1 MLSSFSYSMCC
12 RLTVRW
18 LLCELVQGL
27 KDKQREDASYMIT
40 APMLYE
46 SKHDGSY
53 AAHATQSNLRL
64 VRDKRARCVCVIFD
78 HAFLLGDLNYWLD
91 MQHLPTRILP
101 REKMTPLAGGC
112 CFRISSGTSAS
123 T

>member
-1 MLSSFSYSMCC
+1 MAPNKYCSYA
-12 RLTVRW
+12 LDEYY
-18 LLCELVQGL
+18 LCELVQGL

-64 VRDKRARCVCVIFD
+64 VRDKRARCVRVIV
-78 HAFLLGDLNYWLD
+78 
-91 MQHLPTRILP
+91 PT
-101 REKMTPLAGGC
+101 
-112 CFRISSGTSAS
+112 
-123 T
+123 